1 VYDLGLPAAGVPRD
15 HPATD
20 RDAMTTST
28 TRAIEVSPGLTLH
41 VRLEGPADGPPL
53 VLVNSLGSDLRL
65 WDGIVP
71 TLAERYRVFR
81 FDKRG
86 HGLSDTPPGHYRMS
100 DLAGDLA
107 SLMDRL
113 ATGPAIVIGISI
125 GGMIAQGLAVAR
137 PELVRALVLMD
148 TGHRIG
154 DAATWG
160 ERMGA
165 IEAGGIEAIAD
176 AVISRWLPDA
186 WRAMHPGEVRLWRN
200 MLTRTPV
207 AGYLGCCAALRD
219 ADLTD
224 DVHKIIR
231 PTLCLCGGEDLATPP
246 ALMEALT
253 ARLPEGR
260 LVVIEGSGH
269 LPLIDQPARVLA
281 EVGGFL
287 REHGLG

>member
-1 VYDLGLPAAGVPRD
+1 
-15 HPATD
+15 
-20 RDAMTTST
+20 MTTST
-28 TRAIEVSPGLTLH
+28 TTAIEVSAGLALH
-41 VRLEGPADGPPL
+41 VRLEGPADGLPV
-53 VLVNSLGSDLRL
+53 VLINSLGSDLRL

-71 TLAERYRVFR
+71 TLAERYRVIR

-86 HGLSDTPPGHYRMS
+86 HGLSDTPPGPYPMS

-107 SLMDRL
+107 TLMDRL
-113 ATGPAIVIGISI
+113 GTGPAIVMGISI
-125 GGMIAQGLAVAR
+125 GGMIAQRLAVAR

-154 DAATWG
+154 DASTWG
-160 ERMGA
+160 ERMSA

-176 AVISRWLPDA
+176 AVIGRWLPDA
-186 WRAMHPGEVRLWRN
+186 WRAAHPGEVRLWRN

-207 AGYLGCCAALRD
+207 VGYLGCCAALRD
-219 ADLTD
+219 ADLTED
-224 DVHKIIR
+224 ARRIAR
-231 PTLCLCGGEDLATPP
+231 STLCLCGGEDLSTPP

-253 ARLPEGR
+253 ALLPEAR

-281 EVGGFL
+281 EVRGFL
-287 REHGLG
+287 GEIGLE